1 MKEILTINK
10 ECVSNRILISRIIFL
25 RLLSLIYLI
34 SFISLYYQIQGL
46 FGNEGILPANLF
58 LSNIKQNC
66 TGYTHIISYP
76 SIAWVFNLDNNS
88 YQIENLLFI
97 LCLTGIL
104 ISLLIIFQYS
114 YFFNFLGFSF
124 LWYIHYN
131 FYFLGQVFMNFS
143 WDELLLEIGFI
154 SIFFAPLN
162 LNGNKVINHI
172 THINNIAFYLLKF
185 ILLKFMI
192 SSGINI
198 LSSKC
203 NYWNSFNGLDFFFE
217 GQPLLSSYSYFFHS
231 YLSTKIK
238 RIISAFGYFCMM
250 YLPFGYFLVWRRFS
264 IYAGQITFL
273 FNLFLIFAGNYGY
286 LNLLLIALNTL
297 NFDDFFFRAIF
308 SKKLLNFFKLDYLS
322 PFIPLY
328 IKELKEK
335 SKIKTEKENILIEIK
350 KELDH
355 EKEKDNNNKK
365 VFELE
370 KKYNKL
376 KEDLIN
382 LINDEYSDGPKIES
396 TLKIESNCLN
406 EFFIFINFFCVN
418 LIFVYFFIYPINS
431 LLKETLKI
439 KNHSQNEYKIILLIF
454 SILIYLYII
463 ITVILNLAN
472 KVKNTLFSENNIFS
486 STITDF
492 IKDRNNKKYNNNEE
506 NSDDEEVNDFYFKDE
521 EKNKISNLNF
531 FFYMLKFI
539 FHILKYFSV
548 AIIFTIY
555 FIGSIKY
562 FLLNIDIMFFEE
574 KVRNS
579 KIANHLEKTNY
590 GIYKYII
597 SLSDI
602 FFGNYNVYGIYGN
615 TQKEILNIL
624 GRSEI
629 EIEYLYNDNNNTWNN
644 IDFKYKLCKE
654 NTNPKFIFFHTPR
667 LDFKMAEVAYNED
680 INEDDWMISLIGKLF
695 QKNPVV
701 LDLFNYNIEQKKF
714 LRNISMF
721 ERMKE
726 IYFGRKEKLILTNDE
741 IDKIRIDIFKYKF
754 KNNSSFQRKRYKEYI
769 SQIEKYAIILIS
781 EKLDLPKYNS
791 SKDIKFNI
799 FQFIPIIDIV
809 IIIILIKIILYEY
822 NKRY

>member
-1 MKEILTINK
+1 M
-10 ECVSNRILISRIIFL
+10 
-25 RLLSLIYLI
+25 
-34 SFISLYYQIQGL
+34 
-46 FGNEGILPANLF
+46 
-58 LSNIKQNC
+58 
-66 TGYTHIISYP
+66 
-76 SIAWVFNLDNNS
+76 
-88 YQIENLLFI
+88 
-97 LCLTGIL
+97 
-104 ISLLIIFQYS
+104 
-114 YFFNFLGFSF
+114 
-124 LWYIHYN
+124 
-131 FYFLGQVFMNFS
+131 
-143 WDELLLEIGFI
+143 
-154 SIFFAPLN
+154 
-162 LNGNKVINHI
+162 
-172 THINNIAFYLLKF
+172 
-185 ILLKFMI
+185 
-192 SSGINI
+192 
-198 LSSKC
+198 
-203 NYWNSFNGLDFFFE
+203 
-217 GQPLLSSYSYFFHS
+217 
-231 YLSTKIK
+231 
-238 RIISAFGYFCMM
+238 
-250 YLPFGYFLVWRRFS
+250 
-264 IYAGQITFL
+264 
-273 FNLFLIFAGNYGY
+273 
-286 LNLLLIALNTL
+286 
-297 NFDDFFFRAIF
+297 
-308 SKKLLNFFKLDYLS
+308 
-322 PFIPLY
+322 
-328 IKELKEK
+328 
-335 SKIKTEKENILIEIK
+335 
-350 KELDH
+350 
-355 EKEKDNNNKK
+355 
-365 VFELE
+365 
-370 KKYNKL
+370 
-376 KEDLIN
+376 
-382 LINDEYSDGPKIES
+382 
-396 TLKIESNCLN
+396 
-406 EFFIFINFFCVN
+406 
-418 LIFVYFFIYPINS
+418 
-431 LLKETLKI
+431 
-439 KNHSQNEYKIILLIF
+439 
-454 SILIYLYII
+454 
-463 ITVILNLAN
+463 NLAN

-726 IYFGRKEKLILTNDE
+726 IYFGRKEKLIITNDE